1 MKKIMLS
8 VFVISAFLMS
18 CSNSEK
24 KAETTDAQEVEVSQ
38 SESATPVTTI
48 KEGSH
53 ITWGATHLAGTA
65 PRYGKV
71 SLKSAEFLVDNG
83 TLANATILMD
93 MASLTVENFPE
104 GDEQIGKL
112 TGHLLSDDF
121 FKVSTYP
128 TSKFELTNIET
139 MEGDF
144 DSNVTGN
151 LTMLDQTK
159 SITFSANVTIS
170 GNEVSIQSED
180 FSVDRQDWGLSYHT
194 EGEEGVPTDYL
205 IADDIAFKIDVTLTK

>member
-8 VFVISAFLMS
+8 VFMISAFLMS

-53 ITWGATHLAGTA
+53 ITWKATHLAGVS
-65 PRYGKV
+65 PRFGKV
-71 SLKSAEFLVDNG
+71 SLKSAEFVVDNG
-83 TLANATILMD
+83 TLTNATILMD
-93 MASLTVENFPE
+93 MASLTVESFPE

-112 TGHLLSDDF
+112 TGHLQSDDF

-128 TSKFELTNIET
+128 TSKFELTSIEAT
-139 MEGDF
+139 EGDYN
-144 DSNVTGN
+144 SEVTGN
-151 LTMLDQTK
+151 LTILDQTK
-159 SITFSANVTIS
+159 SITFSANVAIS
-170 GNEVSIQSED
+170 ENEASVKSED